1 MTPVQEREEALA
13 RLHALVR
20 GINADLDLPRTLQ
33 AVCAGVVV
41 GLGFEV
47 AVVNLVQDGA
57 VEVVAVEGPDDART
71 ALLGQ
76 RGAVDEWDL
85 WVSRCSPVG
94 GVLVDYRRVLDGDD
108 VPTWIPDTAPVADGD
123 PDAWHPLDAVL
134 APLWSR
140 RSGVLGYL
148 SVDLPRDGRRPD
160 AHQLELLTMYAAQA
174 SIAIENARLHT
185 EVVRR
190 DAEQAALLARLT
202 TLVTQA
208 PVAIVELDEAGLVR
222 VWNPAA
228 ERIFG
233 WTSGEVLGRPNPV
246 VDVAEHA
253 ARLAA
258 AADGDG
264 TSREELRRRR
274 KDGSELDVSLSA
286 RALRDGA
293 GRITGYLGVY
303 ADMTDRLLLERE
315 LRHAAEHDPLTGL
328 PNRALFRARLERAVR
343 SRAGGAL
350 LLLDLDGFK
359 QLNDSRGHEAGD
371 RLLVEIGARLRGA
384 ARAGDTV
391 ARLGGDEFVVLVA
404 DAGDAEPLA
413 ERLVGLLAEPVA
425 LDGGPVGLGCS
436 VGISFLAPGATS
448 DAVLRQADLAMYRAK
463 AGGRGCYEVAR
474 PARGLGAAG

>member
-1 MTPVQEREEALA
+1 MTPVQQREEALA

-33 AVCAGVVV
+33 AVCEGVVV

-57 VEVVAVEGPDDART
+57 VEVVAVEGSDDARA

-76 RGAVDEWDL
+76 RGATDEWER
-85 WVSRCSPVG
+85 WVGRCSPVG
-94 GVLVDYRRVLDGDD
+94 GVLVDYRRVLDADD
-108 VPTWIPDTAPVADGD
+108 VPTWIPEAAAVADGD

-134 APLWSR
+134 ATLWSR

-160 AHQLELLTMYAAQA
+160 AHQLELLEMYAAQA

-185 EVVRR
+185 QVVRR

-202 TLVTQA
+202 TLVAEA
-208 PVAIVELDEAGLVR
+208 PVAIVELDADGLVR

-228 ERIFG
+228 ERTFG
-233 WTSGEVLGRPNPV
+233 WTSEEVLGRPNPV

-274 KDGSELDVSLSA
+274 KDGSEVDVSLSS

-293 GRITGYLGVY
+293 DRITGYLGVY
-303 ADMTDRLLLERE
+303 ADVTDRLLLERE
-315 LRHAAEHDPLTGL
+315 LRYAAEHDPLTGL
-328 PNRALFRARLERAVR
+328 PNRALFRARLDRAVR
-343 SRAGGAL
+343 AGASGAL

-359 QLNDSRGHEAGD
+359 QVNDSQGHEAGD
-371 RLLVEIGARLRGA
+371 RLLVELGARLRGA
-384 ARAGDTV
+384 ARADDTV
-391 ARLGGDEFVVLVA
+391 ARLGGDEFVILVTA
-404 DAGDAEPLA
+404 AADAEPLA
-413 ERLVGLLAEPVA
+413 ERLVGLLAEPVE
-425 LDGGPVGLGCS
+425 LGGGPVRLGCS
-436 VGISFLAPGATS
+436 VGISFLGPGATS
-448 DAVLRQADLAMYRAK
+448 DVVLRQADLAMYRAK
-463 AGGRGCYEVAR
+463 ACGRGRYAVAR